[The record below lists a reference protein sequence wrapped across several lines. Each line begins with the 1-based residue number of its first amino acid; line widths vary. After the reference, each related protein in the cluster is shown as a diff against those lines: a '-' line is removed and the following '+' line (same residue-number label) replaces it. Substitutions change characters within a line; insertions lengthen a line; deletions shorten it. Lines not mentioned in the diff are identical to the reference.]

1 MVQFGT
7 GGGEAGVERYEDI
20 LIVEELA
27 SSHVRGRM
35 VRVRVS
41 SVIPHTNLLTP
52 VASQAGTGGPGLSWA
67 LSCPGETSG

>member
-1 MVQFGT
+1 MVLFGT

-35 VRVRVS
+35 VRVS
-41 SVIPHTNLLTP
+41 SVIPHTNLLSP
-52 VASQAGTGGPGLSWA
+52 AASQAGTGGPGLGSA
-67 LSCPGETSG
+67 LSCPGETVG